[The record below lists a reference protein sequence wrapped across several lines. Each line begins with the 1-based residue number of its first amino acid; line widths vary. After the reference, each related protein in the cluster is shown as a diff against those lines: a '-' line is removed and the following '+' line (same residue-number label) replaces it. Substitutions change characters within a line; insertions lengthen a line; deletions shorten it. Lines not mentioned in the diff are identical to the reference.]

1 MAIATLIIVTIPQP
15 SLSQVTQHI
24 RNPKQE
30 LTFGLRYLFRYPHLL
45 AILFFLLIN
54 NLIDSVNFAILP
66 AMVLAR
72 SNNNPTVWG
81 RLVSTFGIGGLLGAA
96 TISIWNIPK
105 RRIHGLLL
113 GSAIS
118 KAGLILLSVTQAIF
132 FQLAAAVISG
142 FCCPRSDCRYCY
154 TFRSC
159 GRWCFSRSLL

>member
-1 MAIATLIIVTIPQP
+1 
-15 SLSQVTQHI
+15 
-24 RNPKQE
+24 
-30 LTFGLRYLFRYPHLL
+30 
-45 AILFFLLIN
+45 
-54 NLIDSVNFAILP
+54 
-66 AMVLAR
+66 
-72 SNNNPTVWG
+72 VWG